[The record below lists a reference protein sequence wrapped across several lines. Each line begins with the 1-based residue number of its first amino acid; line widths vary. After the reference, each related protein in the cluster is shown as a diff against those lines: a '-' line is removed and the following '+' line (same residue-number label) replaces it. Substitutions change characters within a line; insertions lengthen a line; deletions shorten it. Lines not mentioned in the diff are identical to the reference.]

1 VPLTERD
8 NYLRN
13 ATLSGGEWIPCTV
26 VISGASWDEL
36 REEMEE
42 VIVRHPTLFPDFVPG
57 QRDYDNW
64 DFGPAQRA
72 GELFTDAWGCQ
83 WRSAIDGIEGVVI
96 NHPLSDWEALDDYE
110 PPNPMVEGDRG
121 PVDWVEIHQGLQA
134 ARREGKV
141 TIGGLVHGHLFMR
154 LAYLRGFENLMLDMA
169 TDEPR
174 LYELIDIIVEHSLV
188 IIDQYLEAGV
198 DVMSLPEDLGT
209 QQSSV
214 MGPRMFEKWIAP
226 AYRRLIEPCHKAGT
240 LVHMHSDGYIMDI
253 MDELLAC
260 GVDIINPQDLVN
272 GIDALR
278 DSLKG
283 RVCID
288 LDIDRQKI
296 VPYGTRQE
304 IQNLIEEEVRKLGSP
319 QGGLMLIVGIYPPT
333 PPQNIDAVCDAMEQ
347 FRTYWFDG
355 RGC

>member
-1 VPLTERD
+1 MPLTERE
-8 NYLRN
+8 NYLRTV
-13 ATLSGGEWIPCTV
+13 TLTGPQWTPCAV
-26 VISGASWDEL
+26 GISGASWEQL
-36 REEMEE
+36 REEVEE
-42 VIVRHPTLFPDFVPG
+42 VLVRHPTLFPDFVPG

-64 DFGPAQRA
+64 DYGPAHRA

-83 WRSAIDGIEGVVI
+83 WRSVIDGIEGVVI

-121 PVDWVEIHQGLQA
+121 PVDWAEVHQGI
-134 ARREGKV
+134 REAKRKGEL
-141 TIGGLVHGHLFMR
+141 TTGGLAHGHLFMR

-169 TDEPR
+169 TDEAR
-174 LYELIDIIVEHSLV
+174 LQELIGMIVEHSLV
-188 IIDQYLEAGV
+188 IIAQYLEAGV
-198 DVMSLPEDLGT
+198 DVMSLPEDLGM

-226 AYRRLIEPCHKAGT
+226 AYRRLIEPCHKART
-240 LVHMHSDGYIMDI
+240 LVHVHSDGYIMDI
-253 MDELLAC
+253 MDQLLAC

-272 GIDALR
+272 GIDTLR

-304 IQNLIEEEVRKLGSP
+304 IHDLIEEEVRKLGSP
-319 QGGLMLIVGIYPPT
+319 QGGLMLMVGFYPPT
-333 PPQNIDAVCDAMEQ
+333 PPENIDAVCDAMEQ
-347 FRTYWFDG
+347 FRAYWFDG

>member
-1 VPLTERD
+1 MPLTERE

-13 ATLSGGEWIPCTV
+13 VTLTGPQWMPCTV
-26 VISGASWDEL
+26 VISGASWDQL
-36 REEMEE
+36 REEVEE
-42 VIVRHPTLFPDFVPG
+42 VLVRHPMLFPDFLPG

-72 GELFTDAWGCQ
+72 GEVFTDAWGCQ
-83 WRSAIDGIEGVVI
+83 WKSSIDGIEGVVI
-96 NHPLSDWEALDDYE
+96 SSPLSDWKALDDYE

-121 PVDWVEIHQGLQA
+121 PVDWVEIHQSI
-134 ARREGKV
+134 REAKRKGEL
-141 TIGGLVHGHLFMR
+141 TTGGLVHGHLFMR

-174 LYELIDIIVEHSLV
+174 LYQLIDVIVAHSLV
-188 IIDQYLEAGV
+188 IIAQYLEAGV
-198 DVMSLPEDLGT
+198 DVMSLPEDLGM

-240 LVHMHSDGYIMDI
+240 LVYMHSDGYIMDI

-272 GIDALR
+272 GIDALS

-319 QGGLMLIVGIYPPT
+319 RGGLMLIVGIYPPT
-333 PPQNIDAVCDAMEQ
+333 PPQNIDAICDAMEQ

>member
-1 VPLTERD
+1 MPLTERE
-8 NYLRN
+8 NYLRTV
-13 ATLSGGEWIPCTV
+13 TLTGPQWMPCTV
-26 VISGASWDEL
+26 AISGASWDQL
-36 REEMEE
+36 REEVEE
-42 VIVRHPTLFPDFVPG
+42 VLVRHPTLFPGFVPG
-57 QRDYDNW
+57 QRDYDDW
-64 DFGPAQRA
+64 DFGAAHRA
-72 GELFTDAWGCQ
+72 GEVFTDAWGCH

-110 PPNPMVEGDRG
+110 PPNPMEEGDRG
-121 PVDWVEIHQGLQA
+121 PVNWAEIHQGV
-134 ARREGKV
+134 REEKRKGEL
-141 TIGGLVHGHLFMR
+141 TTGGLAHGHLFMR

-174 LYELIDIIVEHSLV
+174 LYQLIDIIVAHSLV

-198 DVMSLPEDLGT
+198 DVMSLPEDLGM

-214 MGPRMFEKWIAP
+214 MGPRMFEEWIAP
-226 AYRRLIEPCHKAGT
+226 AYRRLIEPCHKAQT

-272 GIDALR
+272 GIDTLR

>member
-1 VPLTERD
+1 M
-8 NYLRN
+8 
-13 ATLSGGEWIPCTV
+13 PCTV
-26 VISGASWDEL
+26 VISGASWDQL
-36 REEMEE
+36 REAVEE
-42 VIVRHPTLFPDFVPG
+42 VLARYPTLFPDFAPG

-83 WRSAIDGIEGVVI
+83 WKSAIDGIEGVVI

-110 PPNPMVEGDRG
+110 PPDPMVEGDRG
-121 PVDWVEIHQGLQA
+121 PVDWAEVHQSI
-134 ARREGKV
+134 REAKRKGEL
-141 TIGGLVHGHLFMR
+141 TIGELAHGHLFMR
-154 LAYLRGFENLMLDMA
+154 LTYLRGFENLMLDMA

-174 LYELIDIIVEHSLV
+174 LYQLIDIIVAHSLV

-198 DVMSLPEDLGT
+198 DVMLLPEDLGM
-209 QQSSV
+209 QRSSV

-226 AYRRLIEPCHKAGT
+226 AYRRLIGPCHQART

-253 MDELLAC
+253 MNQLLAC

-272 GIDALR
+272 GIDTLR

-304 IQNLIEEEVRKLGSP
+304 IQDLIEEGVRKLGSP

>member
-1 VPLTERD
+1 MNTC
-8 NYLRN
+8 
-13 ATLSGGEWIPCTV
+13 A
-26 VISGASWDEL
+26 
-36 REEMEE
+36 
-42 VIVRHPTLFPDFVPG
+42 G

-64 DFGPAQRA
+64 DFGPAHRA
-72 GELFTDAWGCQ
+72 DEVFTDAWGCQ

-96 NHPLSDWEALDDYE
+96 NHPLSDWEALGDYE

-121 PVDWVEIHQGLQA
+121 PVDWAEIHQSI
-134 ARREGKV
+134 REAKRKGEL
-141 TIGGLVHGHLFMR
+141 TTGGLVHGHLFMR

-174 LYELIDIIVEHSLV
+174 LYKLIDMIAQHSLV
-188 IIDQYLEAGV
+188 IINQYLEAGV

-214 MGPRMFEKWIAP
+214 IGPTMFDKWIAP
-226 AYRRLIEPCHKAGT
+226 AYRRLIEPCPKAGT
-240 LVHMHSDGYIMDI
+240 LVHMHSDGHIMDI

-260 GVDIINPQDLVN
+260 GVDIINPQDLLN
-272 GIDALR
+272 GIDNIR

-304 IQNLIEEEVRKLGSP
+304 IFGLIEEEIRKLGSP
-319 QGGLMLIVGIYPPT
+319 QGGLMLTVGFYPPT
-333 PPQNIDAVCDAMEQ
+333 PPENIDAVCEAIEQ
-347 FRTYWFDG
+347 FRTYWFDR
-355 RGC
+355 RGG